1 MDLLSILYLNQIGWQ
16 AGKDT
21 TTSLHSP
28 LSQKQTKLSNW
39 ACFYR
44 RSYHPWSDQVQR
56 FRIFGLACNHTMSQS
71 PCVDRSAIW
80 FGFLITYFWRYLERS
95 GGVLIIMSFLRHV
108 VLWWLET
115 HSAPLGMITLP
126 WATEWVQRVTLCNV
140 YSTYSGNENTVL
152 GIAEK
157 DDIRASGRW
166 VVKVI

>member
-1 MDLLSILYLNQIGWQ
+1 MFIFVTATRIQRKKTPPFFY
-16 AGKDT
+16 KCC
-21 TTSLHSP
+21 
-28 LSQKQTKLSNW
+28 TKFSSEVDIIHNLT
-39 ACFYR
+39 
-44 RSYHPWSDQVQR
+44 R
-56 FRIFGLACNHTMSQS
+56 FRGSEYLVWLVTTQWIGS
-71 PCVDRSAIW
+71 PVDRRVFW

-126 WATEWVQRVTLCNV
+126 WAAEWVQWVTLCNV